1 MDLIDALERAWT
13 QGREL
18 TSGLTSAALGAPTPC
33 ADWDLA
39 DLINHLLGEAQM
51 MSDVNRGTTDTTV
64 AADLLAPGDIIHSW
78 ERVAKDNVASW
89 REAGLEGTRTYFYG
103 TFPAAASI
111 VINLGEVLLHSWDIA
126 QAARLGFAIDPELA
140 APVYD
145 LYCSA
150 PLEGMRA
157 GGQLGAEIL
166 VPADAALADRLL
178 GLLGR
183 QP

>member
-1 MDLIDALERAWT
+1 MDLIDTLERAWA

-18 TSGLTSAALGAPTPC
+18 MSGLTTADLAAPTPC
-33 ADWDLA
+33 PDWDLA
-39 DLINHLLGEAQM
+39 ALINHLLGEAQM
-51 MSDVNRGTTDTTV
+51 MSDVNRGATDTSV
-64 AADLLAPGDIIHSW
+64 HGDLVAPGDLIHSW
-78 ERVAKDNVASW
+78 ECVAKDNVASW
-89 REAGLEGTRTYFYG
+89 RESGLDGTRTYFYG

-145 LYCSA
+145 LYCSV

-157 GGQLGAEIL
+157 GGQLGAEIP